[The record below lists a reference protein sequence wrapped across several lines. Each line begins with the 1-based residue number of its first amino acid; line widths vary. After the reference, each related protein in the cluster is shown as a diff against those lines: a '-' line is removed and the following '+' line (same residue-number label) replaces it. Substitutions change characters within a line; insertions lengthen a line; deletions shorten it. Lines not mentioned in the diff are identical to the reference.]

1 MSPLRP
7 TSMPMLLVATVITA
21 TPTAGLFAQE
31 GSPGGP
37 VPQSLLSARRA
48 RLVESLRGRLALIG
62 ADHLK
67 DIESE
72 YPQDSDFR
80 QNADFFYLTGL
91 EEPEGWLVLNAG
103 DPGAVV
109 LYLMPRDP
117 ANETWTGR
125 RLGPGPEASR
135 ISGIEDVRSMSRFDE
150 DLAGWLELEANVVLS
165 LGDERNRSA
174 VRAPFERAGV
184 VAEAAAPLLARL
196 RMIKDEDEIRR
207 LGRAIEITMEAQREA
222 WRVAESGVFEYE
234 IEAAIEYVFRAGG
247 AERVG
252 FPSIVASGP
261 NTTTLH
267 YDKNRRRTRTGD
279 LLLVDIGA
287 EFGYYTA
294 DITRT
299 APVSG
304 TFTARQRELYELVLG
319 AQEAGIAAV
328 RPGSNIGVAH
338 QAAVR
343 HLERNSGDLCG
354 QRSCSAYFIHSLSH
368 WLGMDVH
375 DVGGV
380 LTPFEPGMVL
390 TVEPGIY
397 LPDEELGIRI
407 EDVVLVTEAGH
418 EVLSAALARDPDEI
432 EAVMGEPPRWVR
444 SR

>member
-1 MSPLRP
+1 MSLRRP
-7 TSMPMLLVATVITA
+7 SPMRLLLIAALIAA
-21 TPTAGLFAQE
+21 TPVPSLFAQE
-31 GSPGGP
+31 GSPAGP
-37 VPQSLLSARRA
+37 VPESLLSARRA
-48 RLVESLRGRLALIG
+48 RLIESLGGRLALIG

-80 QNADFFYLTGL
+80 QDADFFYLTGL
-91 EEPEGWLVLNAG
+91 EEPQGWLVLNAG
-103 DPGAVV
+103 APGAVV

-117 ANETWTGR
+117 ANETWTGK
-125 RLGPGPEASR
+125 RLGPGREASR
-135 ISGIEDVRSMSRFDE
+135 ASGIEDVRSVSRFDD
-150 DLAGWLELEANVVLS
+150 DLAGWLERKANVVLS
-165 LGDERNRSA
+165 LGDERSQNA
-174 VRAPFERAGV
+174 VAAPLERAGV
-184 VAEAAAPLLARL
+184 VTEPAGPLLARL

-207 LGRAIEITMEAQREA
+207 LSRAIEVTMEAQREA
-222 WRVAESGVFEYE
+222 WRVVEPGVFEYE
-234 IEAAIEYVFRAGG
+234 IEAAIEYVFRANG

-252 FPSIVASGP
+252 FPSIVGSGP

-267 YDKNRRRTRTGD
+267 YDKNRRRTQTGD

-304 TFTARQRELYELVLG
+304 TFTARQRALYELVLG

-328 RPGSNIGVAH
+328 QPGNNVGVAH
-338 QAAVR
+338 RAAVR
-343 HLERNSGDLCG
+343 YLDRNSGDLCG
-354 QRSCSAYFIHSLSH
+354 ERSCSTYFIHALSH

-375 DVGGV
+375 DVGGI

-407 EDVVLVTEAGH
+407 EDVVLVTQAGY
-418 EVLSAALARDPDEI
+418 EVLSAALTRNPDEI
-432 EAVMGEPPRWVR
+432 EAAMREAPRWIR
-444 SR
+444 GR